1 MTLLSQRNLSNSPQ
15 KSVMTHLSQLHHL
28 LDSSKQLSQEVFSN
42 NLEIILSTINE
53 IVYNSA
59 SFYKGVRIISKGAA
73 NKLALIGLLKSL
85 YMVIA
90 QMELTSYSD
99 IKKSISQLEH
109 IIQKMSHSFFPFFC
123 PSQPIYDALDL
134 LEKRL
139 HSLDFLKIGHQPLTI
154 NITSL
159 NNPVYFAH
167 YLPNCNYI
175 NLYSI
180 RKTDLA
186 QELIFHEI
194 GHLLIFANS
203 GTTRT
208 LPKDYLKLFPEKN
221 NSLSALTVEGFC
233 DAFSDYIINKELN
246 YAIIAFF
253 DNYLPESV
261 CHRKRD
267 SND

>member
-1 MTLLSQRNLSNSPQ
+1 MTILSQKNLSNNPQ
-15 KSVMTHLSQLHHL
+15 RSVMNHLSQLHQL
-28 LDSSKQLSQEVFSN
+28 LDSTKQLPQEVYSK
-42 NLEIILSTINE
+42 NLEIISSTSNE

-85 YMVIA
+85 YMVIS
-90 QMELTSYSD
+90 QIELTSHWD

-109 IIQKMSHSFFPFFC
+109 IIHKMSHSLFPFFC
-123 PSQPIYDALDL
+123 SSQPVYHALDL

-139 HSLDFLKIGHQPLTI
+139 HNLDFLKVGHQPLTI

-203 GTTRT
+203 GTTRI
-208 LPKDYLKLFPEKN
+208 LPEEYLRLFPKK
-221 NSLSALTVEGFC
+221 NSLSALRVEEFC
-233 DAFSDYIINKELN
+233 DDFSDYIINRELN
-246 YAIIAFF
+246 HTIISFF
-253 DNYLPESV
+253 DNYLQKSI

-267 SND
+267 TDD